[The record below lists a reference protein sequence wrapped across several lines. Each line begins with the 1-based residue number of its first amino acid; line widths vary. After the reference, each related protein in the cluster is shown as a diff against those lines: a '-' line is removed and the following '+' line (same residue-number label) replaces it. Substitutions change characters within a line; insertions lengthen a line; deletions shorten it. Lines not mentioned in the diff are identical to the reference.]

1 MLRVRTDY
9 YGERAECRPLKVS
22 CDKRGE
28 NRVWTANKYASRWIL
43 EEIWLLR
50 LTVLREREKARLQR

>member
-1 MLRVRTDY
+1 MDY
-9 YGERAECRPLKVS
+9 YGARGIARPLKLS
-22 CDKRGE
+22 CGKRGE

-50 LTVLREREKARLQR
+50 LTVLREQEKARLQR